1 MSAPRLSEFIKAYD
15 VRGLVPEQLNS
26 EVAFAIGSAF
36 ALVVARPDGASSI
49 VVGHDMRPS
58 SPDLSRAFAEG
69 AASQGLDV
77 TLIGLCST
85 DGLYYASGSLDV
97 PGAMFT
103 ASHNPAQYNGIKL
116 CRSGARP
123 VGQDTGLGQV
133 RDLAQSLLDSSSAAV
148 TPTTVT
154 PTTVTPTTVTPTTA
168 TPTTA
173 TPTSLPPTS
182 ETAAG
187 IISERDVL
195 GGYATFLR
203 GLVDLSDIRPLTVVV
218 DAGNGMGGH
227 TVPAVLGTLG
237 GLPAL
242 PLTVI
247 PLYFELDGTFPNHEA
262 NPLNP
267 ENLRD
272 LQAAVIAQG
281 ADLGLAFDGD
291 ADRCFVVDERGE
303 PVSPSAITALVAIR
317 EIAKERAAGRDA
329 RIVYNVISSAAVPE
343 IIAEAGATA
352 VRTRVGHSF
361 IKGEMARNKAVFGG
375 EHSAHYYFRDFWFA
389 DTGMLAAMHVLAA
402 LGEQPRPISEVV
414 ARFTRYA
421 ASGEINS
428 TVADAGVAT
437 TDVRAE
443 AQAWARVHD
452 EVVEFDELDG
462 MTVSH
467 QAHPMWW
474 FNLRASNTEPLLRLN
489 VEAKDEATMQ
499 RVRDDVLSIVRRE
512 NLVAEETEDVADDSI
527 PPVPAPPVPAP
538 PVPAPPVPAPPV
550 PAPPVPAPPVSTP
563 PEAQTASSPAPEIEP
578 WLREILRCPNCGSML
593 LDGSGPSGPELQCTN
608 TECCL
613 AYRIDDGIP
622 VLLVDESRSLA
633 N

>member
-15 VRGLVPEQLNS
+15 VRGVVPEQLNG

-36 ALVVARPDGASSI
+36 AQVVARPDGATSI

-69 AASQGLDV
+69 GASQGLDV

-85 DGLYYASGSLDV
+85 DGLYYASGALDV

-123 VGQDTGLGQV
+123 VGQDTGLDQV
-133 RDLAQSLLDSSSAAV
+133 RDLAQSMLDASASSAL
-148 TPTTVT
+148 
-154 PTTVTPTTVTPTTA
+154 PTTA
-168 TPTTA
+168 
-173 TPTSLPPTS
+173 PPTS
-182 ETAAG
+182 EAAEG
-187 IISERDVL
+187 IISELDVL
-195 GGYATFLR
+195 ADYATFLR
-203 GLVDLSDIRPLTVVV
+203 GLVDLGEIRPLTVVV

-227 TVPAVLGTLG
+227 TVPAVLGTQG

-262 NPLNP
+262 NPLAP

-272 LQAAVIAQG
+272 LQAAVLAHG

-303 PVSPSAITALVAIR
+303 PVSPSAITALVATR
-317 EIAKERAAGRDA
+317 EIARERAAGRDA
-329 RIVYNVISSAAVPE
+329 TIIHNVISSAAVPE
-343 IIAEAGATA
+343 IITEAGGTA
-352 VRTRVGHSF
+352 LRTRVGHSF
-361 IKGEMARNKAVFGG
+361 IKGEMARNNAVFGG

-389 DTGMLAAMHVLAA
+389 DTGMLAAMHVLAV
-402 LGEQPRPISEVV
+402 LGEASRPISEVV
-414 ARFTRYA
+414 AQFTRYA

-428 TVADAGVAT
+428 TVADAAAT
-437 TDVRAE
+437 TADVRAWAKTSAKDD
-443 AQAWARVHD
+443 AQAVT
-452 EVVEFDELDG
+452 FDELDG
-462 MTVSH
+462 MTVTH
-467 QAHPMWW
+467 HGEPMWW

-489 VEAKDEATMQ
+489 VEAADEATME
-499 RVRDDVLSIVRRE
+499 RVRDAVLSIVRGE
-512 NLVAEETEDVADDSI
+512 NLMTENARPGADNSI
-527 PPVPAPPVPAP
+527 PPVPGPL
-538 PVPAPPVPAPPV
+538 
-550 PAPPVPAPPVSTP
+550 
-563 PEAQTASSPAPEIEP
+563 EAQTALPSAPEIEP
-578 WLREILRCPNCGSML
+578 WLREILRCPNCGSTL
-593 LDGSGPSGPELQCTN
+593 SDGSGPGGPELHCIN
-608 TECCL
+608 AECHL